1 MWINLDSCISMMNQI
16 QLRTCTV
23 YNLHINFSLVEQV
36 VNAARM
42 TPVKNTVISSNNV
55 AVIDIKK
62 QGGHDAPNRAGITTF
77 TLPEEDLLENK
88 LQNVAL
94 GTTEDKDNTVLMVL
108 AIFYNLL
115 LKIFYIVLKIIM
127 K

>member
-1 MWINLDSCISMMNQI
+1 M
-16 QLRTCTV
+16 
-23 YNLHINFSLVEQV
+23 EQV
-36 VNAARM
+36 LNAARM

-62 QGGHDAPNRAGITTF
+62 QGGPDAPNRAGITTF
-77 TLPEEDLLENK
+77 TLPEVDLLENK

-94 GTTEDKDNTVLMVL
+94 GSTADKDSTVLMVL
-108 AIFYNLL
+108 AIFYSQLL
-115 LKIFYIVLKIIM
+115 KTGQCAGLKIFDIVIIIII